1 MRLRGAITTGKKK
14 CKILR
19 EIRKHIAEDN
29 GIIYLSKDCGSD
41 SFYCD
46 GHCAITQAE
55 EKYLENEINDKASKG
70 QRIRIGLKSLMKY
83 TSTFKQPPIDLCGLD
98 MAVRT
103 YYCLKRS
110 GIESLN
116 ELSDYT
122 EDEIRNIP
130 NLGNKSFKEIEN
142 IMAAL
147 NIEFKKDER

>member
-1 MRLRGAITTGKKK
+1 MTGKKK

-19 EIRKHIAEDN
+19 EIRKQIAEDN
-29 GIIYLSKDCGSD
+29 DITYLSKDCGSD

-55 EKYLENEINDKASKG
+55 ERYLENEINDKASKG
-70 QRIRIGLKSLMKY
+70 QHIRIGLKSLMKDNNA
-83 TSTFKQPPIDLCGLD
+83 FKQTPIDLCDLD

-103 YYCLKRS
+103 YNCLKRA
-110 GIESLN
+110 GIESLD

-130 NLGNKSFKEIEN
+130 KLGNKSFKEIRN
-142 IMAAL
+142 IMIAL
-147 NIEFKKDER
+147 NLEFKKQEEL

>member
-1 MRLRGAITTGKKK
+1 MTGRKK

-19 EIRKHIAEDN
+19 EIRKQLAEDN

-46 GHCAITQAE
+46 GHCIITEAE
-55 EKYLENEINDKASKG
+55 ERYLENEINDKASKG
-70 QRIRIGLKSLMKY
+70 QYIRIGLKSLMKD
-83 TSTFKQPPIDLCGLD
+83 TSTFKQSPIDLCGLD

-103 YYCLKRS
+103 YNCLKRA

-122 EDEIRNIP
+122 EDEIRSMP
-130 NLGNKSFKEIEN
+130 KLGNKSFKEIRN
-142 IMAAL
+142 IMIAL
-147 NIEFKKDER
+147 NLEFK

>member
-1 MRLRGAITTGKKK
+1 MTGKKK

-19 EIRKHIAEDN
+19 EIRKQLAEDN
-29 GIIYLSKDCGSD
+29 GITYLSKDCGSD

-70 QRIRIGLKSLMKY
+70 QRIRIGLKSLMKDNKA
-83 TSTFKQPPIDLCGLD
+83 FKQTPIDLCGLD

-103 YYCLKRS
+103 YNCLKRA

-116 ELSDYT
+116 ELSEYT

-130 NLGNKSFKEIEN
+130 NLGNKSFKEIKN
-142 IMAAL
+142 IMVAL
-147 NIEFKKDER
+147 NIEFKKEERE

>member
-1 MRLRGAITTGKKK
+1 MTGKKK

-19 EIRKHIAEDN
+19 EIRKQIAEDN
-29 GIIYLSKDCGSD
+29 YITYLSKDCGSD

-55 EKYLENEINDKASKG
+55 ERYLENEINDKASKG
-70 QRIRIGLKSLMKY
+70 QHIRIGLKSLMKDNNA
-83 TSTFKQPPIDLCGLD
+83 FKQTPIDLCDLD

-103 YYCLKRS
+103 YNCLKRA

-130 NLGNKSFKEIEN
+130 GLGNKSFKEIKN
-142 IMAAL
+142 IMVAL
-147 NIEFKKDER
+147 NIEFKKDERE